1 MAAFNVQVIASASLH
16 PAGRGQIERLVGTI
30 KLMLKKMLA
39 VKTSLNWEFLPF
51 LCAKILNN
59 TISPKTGFTPQQM
72 VFGNI
77 GDGDSFL
84 SAERLVPPHHM
95 VLNDKQMIEQIT
107 ADIKEMTR
115 VATERLL
122 SLRLFTNERLNKN
135 KITKNFKP
143 NDYVFVLD
151 RLQIQGSSRP
161 LKTKFHPS
169 PYIVV
174 KTYNTTTLVKRL
186 ADGFM
191 SVYSNDDIKKYSST
205 SPLFKDLPPQ
215 VSKVLLHDFKN
226 LLEDDLCTITKY
238 DSFDLPR
245 GIELFE
251 QEDLPYN
258 EPMINEGMIPLFDEN
273 PSDENPSDENPSDE
287 NPSDENQT
295 RIEKI
300 QRSLD
305 TKEDVPPIPDTVGL
319 NPDDLDME
327 EQEILEKLV
336 TPKRDQMEDE
346 LTQIIQTSDG
356 SQLPAD
362 ESESDADK
370 EEEEPEGF
378 RNINL
383 RKGKKQVRIQLPPS
397 RKKRPLPSS

>member
-1 MAAFNVQVIASASLH
+1 
-16 PAGRGQIERLVGTI
+16 
-30 KLMLKKMLA
+30 MLKKMLA

-59 TISPKTGFTPQQM
+59 TVSPKTGFTPQQM

-107 ADIKEMTR
+107 ADITEMTR

-287 NPSDENQT
+287 NPSDETPSDDNVRSDENMSDPNET

-305 TKEDVPPIPDTVGL
+305 AKEDVPPIPDTVGL

-327 EQEILEKLV
+327 EQEILEKIV
-336 TPKRDQMEDE
+336 TPKRDQMKED
-346 LTQIIQTSDG
+346 LTQLLKTSDG

-378 RNINL
+378 KNINL